1 MQVLPFF
8 VTALL
13 GGFAAYIVSLFDRGQ
28 SLWRLANYPVGVLA
42 ASLATWISQN
52 VPNMHNKLLILSIFV
67 PAIALL
73 LYQIIRH
80 LLEDKNH
87 LAA

>member
-1 MQVLPFF
+1 MQFLPFC
-8 VTALL
+8 VTALI
-13 GGFAAYIVSLFDRGQ
+13 GGFAAYVVSLFDRGQ

-52 VPNMHNKLLILSIFV
+52 VPNMHNKMLVLGILV

-73 LYQIIRH
+73 VFQTLRH
-80 LLEDKNH
+80 LFEDKKR
-87 LAA
+87 LAI